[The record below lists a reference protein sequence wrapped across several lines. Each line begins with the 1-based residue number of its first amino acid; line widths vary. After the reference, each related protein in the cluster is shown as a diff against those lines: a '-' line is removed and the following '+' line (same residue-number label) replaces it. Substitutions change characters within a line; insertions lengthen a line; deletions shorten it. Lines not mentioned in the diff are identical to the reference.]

1 MILDRPSSVD
11 DAIGALLG
19 DPAITRLLAAHR
31 VIEPQPP
38 RYAPWPEGLD
48 PRLVDALRGRGFEAL
63 YTHQAAAVESVRAR
77 RNVCV
82 VTPTASGKTL
92 CYNLPVIDAVA
103 RDEAARA
110 LYLFPTKALA
120 ADQLV
125 ELRALAEAADIP
137 LKTHTYDGDTPTAIR
152 SVVRSAGQVAITNP
166 DMLHSAILPHHTKWF
181 KLFENL
187 QFVVIDELHTYRGLF
202 GSHVANVIRR
212 LRRVCRHYGA
222 DPVFICASATIANP
236 GELAE
241 RLLEAPVDVIDES
254 GAPRGRKHILVVNPP
269 VANPQLGIRGSALL
283 TGQLLAERLIGGGVQ
298 TIAFASSRTQVEV
311 LTTYLRE
318 TFEPPPGHP
327 HTIRGYRGGYL
338 PNQRHEIEARPARR
352 PGARRGRHQRAGAG
366 DRHRQ
371 PGRGHQRRLPR
382 HHRLD
387 LAADGTLRPA
397 IGHQPGRA
405 GLLIGAHRPVPGRA
419 SGVPVRHARRSTA
432 WSTRTTCTSCSTTCA
447 RPASSCR
454 CPPPSASGSR
464 RRRPCS
470 TCWRRTATS
479 AMPMT
484 TATTGATTTSR
495 PATSACARGAPENV
509 VIVDTT
515 GDRHRV
521 LGEVD
526 LFAAPLLVHEKA
538 IYIHEGVQHHVDRL
552 DWDERKAYVTRTDV
566 DYYTDAD
573 LGITLKVLE
582 VFEEADER
590 PAGKRQRGEV
600 MVAWKVTM
608 FKKLKF
614 HTHENVGWG
623 SISIPE
629 QEMHTTATLAGAAGG
644 AGEPIRPRHAGRRP
658 HRARAGGAHHR
669 LPAADVRPARPGRA
683 GAGAGTVH
691 RPADAL
697 PLRRDARR
705 RRPDRAALHAHRLS
719 LIRTSRQAVE
729 SCPCAD
735 GCPAC
740 VGPAIEVGRRGKQ
753 VVVEL
758 LSALMAEP
766 AVAARSLA
774 DRLASFRQPV
784 ARPAVVRED
793 RLELLARWFGAR
805 TLVVEDGRALVV
817 ERQLPLPAEV
827 SRAVAERP
835 AAAYFDTETTGLSTG
850 AGHGH
855 LPRRRG
861 TGATA
866 TPWSCASTCSPTTRT
881 SDRCCA
887 RWPPTWPPPIAWSP
901 TTGAPSTCRCWP
913 RA

>member
-11 DAIGALLG
+11 DTIGALLG
-19 DPAITRLLAAHR
+19 DPAIARLITAHR
-31 VIEPQPP
+31 VMEPQPP
-38 RYAPWPEGLD
+38 RYAPWPDGLD
-48 PRLVDALRGRGFEAL
+48 PRLVNALRGRGFEAL
-63 YTHQAAAVESVRAR
+63 YTHQAAAIESVRAG

-283 TGQLLAERLIGGGVQ
+283 TGQVLAERLIGGGVQ
-298 TIAFASSRTQVEV
+298 TIAFARSRTQVEV
-311 LTTYLRE
+311 LTSYLQE

-338 PNQRHEIEARPARR
+338 PNQRHEIEAGLRDGRVRGVVATNALELGIDIGSLDAAISVGYPGTIASTWQQMGRSGRR
-352 PGARRGRHQRAGAG
+352 SGTS
-366 DRHRQ
+366 
-371 PGRGHQRRLPR
+371 
-382 HHRLD
+382 
-387 LAADGTLRPA
+387 LAALVCSSAPIDQFLAAHPEYLFDSSPEHGLVNPDNLHVLLNHLRA
-397 IGHQPGRA
+397 A
-405 GLLIGAHRPVPGRA
+405 SFELPVPAAERFGIEETPTLLDVLEED
-419 SGVPVRHARRSTA
+419 GYLRHADDDRYY
-432 WSTRTTCTSCSTTCA
+432 WSHDNF
-447 RPASSCR
+447 PASDFSLR
-454 CPPPSASGSR
+454 S
-464 RRRPCS
+464 
-470 TCWRRTATS
+470 
-479 AMPMT
+479 
-484 TATTGATTTSR
+484 
-495 PATSACARGAPENV
+495 GAPENV

-629 QEMHTTATLAGAAGG
+629 QEMHTTATWLVPPAELVNRYDRDTLDGALIGLARVARTTGALLLMCDPRDLGVLAQVQAPFTGQPTLYLYDATPGG
-644 AGEPIRPRHAGRRP
+644 VGLTE
-658 HRARAGGAHHR
+658 R
-669 LPAADVRPARPGRA
+669 LYTLTPE
-683 GAGAGTVH
+683 
-691 RPADAL
+691 
-697 PLRRDARR
+697 
-705 RRPDRAALHAHRLS
+705 

-753 VVVEL
+753 VVIEL
-758 LSALMAEP
+758 LSAL
-766 AVAARSLA
+766 
-774 DRLASFRQPV
+774 
-784 ARPAVVRED
+784 
-793 RLELLARWFGAR
+793 
-805 TLVVEDGRALVV
+805 DG
-817 ERQLPLPAEV
+817 
-827 SRAVAERP
+827 
-835 AAAYFDTETTGLSTG
+835 
-850 AGHGH
+850 
-855 LPRRRG
+855 
-861 TGATA
+861 
-866 TPWSCASTCSPTTRT
+866 
-881 SDRCCA
+881 
-887 RWPPTWPPPIAWSP
+887 
-901 TTGAPSTCRCWP
+901 
-913 RA
+913 

>member
-11 DAIGALLG
+11 DTIGRLLG
-19 DPAITRLLAAHR
+19 DPAIARLITAHR
-31 VIEPQPP
+31 VMEPQPP

-48 PRLVDALRGRGFEAL
+48 PRLVNALRGRGFEAL
-63 YTHQAAAVESVRAR
+63 YTHQAAAIESVRAG

-103 RDEAARA
+103 RDDAARA

-125 ELRALAEAADIP
+125 ELRALAEAADIG

-166 DMLHSAILPHHTKWF
+166 DMLHAAILPHHTKWF

-187 QFVVIDELHTYRGLF
+187 RFVVIDELHTYRGLF

-241 RLLEAPVDVIDES
+241 RLLEAPVDVIDQS

-311 LTTYLRE
+311 LTSYLQE

-338 PNQRHEIEARPARR
+338 PNQRHEIEAGLRDGRVRGVVATNALELGIDIGSLDAAISVGYPGTIASTWQQMGRSGRR
-352 PGARRGRHQRAGAG
+352 SGTS
-366 DRHRQ
+366 
-371 PGRGHQRRLPR
+371 
-382 HHRLD
+382 
-387 LAADGTLRPA
+387 LAALVCSSAPIDQFLAAHSEYLFDSSPEHGLVNPDNLHVLLNHLRA
-397 IGHQPGRA
+397 A
-405 GLLIGAHRPVPGRA
+405 SFELPVPATERFGIDETPTLLDVLEED
-419 SGVPVRHARRSTA
+419 GYVRHADDDRYY
-432 WSTRTTCTSCSTTCA
+432 WSHDNF
-447 RPASSCR
+447 PASDFSLR
-454 CPPPSASGSR
+454 S
-464 RRRPCS
+464 
-470 TCWRRTATS
+470 
-479 AMPMT
+479 
-484 TATTGATTTSR
+484 
-495 PATSACARGAPENV
+495 GAPENV

-552 DWDERKAYVTRTDV
+552 DWGERKAYVTRTDV

-582 VFEEADER
+582 VFDEADER

-629 QEMHTTATLAGAAGG
+629 QEMHTTATWLVPPAELVNRYDRDTLDGALIGLA
-644 AGEPIRPRHAGRRP
+644 RM
-658 HRARAGGAHHR
+658 AR
-669 LPAADVRPARPGRA
+669 
-683 GAGAGTVH
+683 TT
-691 RPADAL
+691 
-697 PLRRDARR
+697 
-705 RRPDRAALHAHRLS
+705 AALLLMCDPRDLGVLAQVQAPFTGQPTLYLYDATPGGVGLTERLYTLTPD
-719 LIRTSRQAVE
+719 LIRASRQAVE

-740 VGPAIEVGRRGKQ
+740 VGPAIEVGARGKR
-753 VVVEL
+753 VVIEL
-758 LSALMAEP
+758 LSAL
-766 AVAARSLA
+766 
-774 DRLASFRQPV
+774 
-784 ARPAVVRED
+784 
-793 RLELLARWFGAR
+793 
-805 TLVVEDGRALVV
+805 DG
-817 ERQLPLPAEV
+817 
-827 SRAVAERP
+827 
-835 AAAYFDTETTGLSTG
+835 
-850 AGHGH
+850 
-855 LPRRRG
+855 
-861 TGATA
+861 
-866 TPWSCASTCSPTTRT
+866 
-881 SDRCCA
+881 
-887 RWPPTWPPPIAWSP
+887 
-901 TTGAPSTCRCWP
+901 
-913 RA
+913 

>member
-11 DAIGALLG
+11 DTIGALLG
-19 DPAITRLLAAHR
+19 DPAIARLITAHR
-31 VIEPQPP
+31 VMEPEPP
-38 RYAPWPEGLD
+38 RYARWPEGLD
-48 PRLVDALRGRGFEAL
+48 PRLVNALRGRGFEAL
-63 YTHQAAAVESVRAR
+63 YTHQAAAVESVRAG

-92 CYNLPVIDAVA
+92 CYNLPVVDAVA
-103 RDEAARA
+103 RNEAARA

-212 LRRVCRHYGA
+212 LQRVCRHYGA

-311 LTTYLRE
+311 LTTYLQE

-338 PNQRHEIEARPARR
+338 PNQRHEIEAGLRDGRVRGVVATNALELGIDIGSLDAAISVGYPGTIASTWQQMGRSGRR
-352 PGARRGRHQRAGAG
+352 SGTS
-366 DRHRQ
+366 
-371 PGRGHQRRLPR
+371 
-382 HHRLD
+382 
-387 LAADGTLRPA
+387 LAALVCSSAPIDQFLAAHPEYLFDSSPEHGLVNPDNLHVLLNHLRA
-397 IGHQPGRA
+397 A
-405 GLLIGAHRPVPGRA
+405 SFELPVPATERFGIEETPTLLDVLEED
-419 SGVPVRHARRSTA
+419 GYLRHADDDRYY
-432 WSTRTTCTSCSTTCA
+432 WSHDNF
-447 RPASSCR
+447 PASDFSLR
-454 CPPPSASGSR
+454 S
-464 RRRPCS
+464 
-470 TCWRRTATS
+470 
-479 AMPMT
+479 
-484 TATTGATTTSR
+484 
-495 PATSACARGAPENV
+495 GAPENV

-629 QEMHTTATLAGAAGG
+629 QEMHTTATWLVPPAELVNRYDRDTLDGALIGLARVARTTGALLLMCDPRDLGVLAQVQAPFTGQPTLYLYDATPGG
-644 AGEPIRPRHAGRRP
+644 VGLTE
-658 HRARAGGAHHR
+658 R
-669 LPAADVRPARPGRA
+669 LY
-683 GAGAGTVH
+683 T
-691 RPADAL
+691 L
-697 PLRRDARR
+697 T
-705 RRPDRAALHAHRLS
+705 PD

-729 SCPCAD
+729 SCPCVD

-740 VGPAIEVGRRGKQ
+740 VGPAIEVGARGKQ
-753 VVVEL
+753 VVIEL
-758 LSALMAEP
+758 LSAL
-766 AVAARSLA
+766 
-774 DRLASFRQPV
+774 
-784 ARPAVVRED
+784 
-793 RLELLARWFGAR
+793 
-805 TLVVEDGRALVV
+805 DG
-817 ERQLPLPAEV
+817 
-827 SRAVAERP
+827 
-835 AAAYFDTETTGLSTG
+835 
-850 AGHGH
+850 
-855 LPRRRG
+855 
-861 TGATA
+861 
-866 TPWSCASTCSPTTRT
+866 
-881 SDRCCA
+881 
-887 RWPPTWPPPIAWSP
+887 
-901 TTGAPSTCRCWP
+901 
-913 RA
+913 

>member
-11 DAIGALLG
+11 DTIGALLG
-19 DPAITRLLAAHR
+19 DPAIARLITAHR
-31 VIEPQPP
+31 VMEPEPP

-48 PRLVDALRGRGFEAL
+48 PRLVNALRGRGFEAL
-63 YTHQAAAVESVRAR
+63 YTHQAAAVESVRAG

-92 CYNLPVIDAVA
+92 CYNLPVVDAVA
-103 RDEAARA
+103 RNEAARA

-212 LRRVCRHYGA
+212 LQRVCRHYGA

-311 LTTYLRE
+311 LTTYLQE

-338 PNQRHEIEARPARR
+338 PNQRHEIEAGLRDGRVRGVVATNALELGIDIGSLDAAISVGYPGTIASTWQQMGRSGRR
-352 PGARRGRHQRAGAG
+352 SGTS
-366 DRHRQ
+366 
-371 PGRGHQRRLPR
+371 
-382 HHRLD
+382 
-387 LAADGTLRPA
+387 LAALVCSSAPIDQFLAAHPEYLFDSSPEHGLVNPDNLHVLLNHLRA
-397 IGHQPGRA
+397 A
-405 GLLIGAHRPVPGRA
+405 SFELPVPATERFGIEETPTLLDVLEED
-419 SGVPVRHARRSTA
+419 GYLRHADDDRYY
-432 WSTRTTCTSCSTTCA
+432 WSHDNF
-447 RPASSCR
+447 PASDFSLR
-454 CPPPSASGSR
+454 S
-464 RRRPCS
+464 
-470 TCWRRTATS
+470 
-479 AMPMT
+479 
-484 TATTGATTTSR
+484 
-495 PATSACARGAPENV
+495 GAPENV

-629 QEMHTTATLAGAAGG
+629 QEMHTTATWLVPPAELVNRYDRDTLDGALIGLARVARTTGALLLMCDPRDLGVLAQVQAPFTGQPTLYLYDATPGG
-644 AGEPIRPRHAGRRP
+644 VGLTE
-658 HRARAGGAHHR
+658 R
-669 LPAADVRPARPGRA
+669 LY
-683 GAGAGTVH
+683 T
-691 RPADAL
+691 L
-697 PLRRDARR
+697 T
-705 RRPDRAALHAHRLS
+705 PD

-729 SCPCAD
+729 SCPCVD

-740 VGPAIEVGRRGKQ
+740 VGPAIEVGTRGKQ
-753 VVVEL
+753 VVIEL
-758 LSALMAEP
+758 LSAL
-766 AVAARSLA
+766 
-774 DRLASFRQPV
+774 
-784 ARPAVVRED
+784 
-793 RLELLARWFGAR
+793 
-805 TLVVEDGRALVV
+805 DG
-817 ERQLPLPAEV
+817 
-827 SRAVAERP
+827 
-835 AAAYFDTETTGLSTG
+835 
-850 AGHGH
+850 
-855 LPRRRG
+855 
-861 TGATA
+861 
-866 TPWSCASTCSPTTRT
+866 
-881 SDRCCA
+881 
-887 RWPPTWPPPIAWSP
+887 
-901 TTGAPSTCRCWP
+901 
-913 RA
+913 